1 MNISRGKIRKL
12 RRSKSQSRRKLPKN
26 KKKKRPRTG
35 QNRSFRKKKYINLKN
50 SSLKKL
56 GKKKRRIRFQKG
68 GVNNDIMNDFKL
80 YIPNE
85 DLLKRLK
92 DSDEGK
98 RYVNPDEVQSV
109 PYNSNVLEFKAKLKN
124 ISSGSPEGPEQ
135 WLTLFQDEQS
145 PFKEFFK
152 DIKIEQ
158 FKNNSSQN
166 DDDDD
171 DTLPYVSPERNE
183 SVDETEE
190 EEVVADEQVNV
201 VEDQDDDIETQVVA
215 VVASKIE
222 EKTSEN
228 IDETKEDG
236 NVNDSSNKSDN
247 TKQPCDEYD
256 LWLKYYKTQNPTI
269 SKPKEPAKG
278 GMTGLSKYKKKCHT
292 AYIKII
298 NEIEK
303 YFGTDKQEVSIV
315 GGWGSDIKKVF
326 EFVFKTHSRDL
337 WDETGTSKQNEEY
350 FTYDFIKVKEYIIYV
365 FHLVIWHGEKERKP
379 NQPLKEEPIDIVLSH
394 LFEAYGNLQE
404 EYMYGVFIEYI
415 AKSIPNCK
423 FKQMRKLYPYDPTG
437 TVNAKLG
444 PKLYMNNIIARRN
457 AKINQANSLK
467 IPRNNYFETVD
478 ELHSMRS
485 KLETH
490 IKEKGNVSL
499 AKTPAITLLKQ
510 GNLFRVKYR
519 YPFISG
525 RFEQNYSTEMNP
537 QSLTFKPGTSWEDKP
552 KPSKTSLIPFK
563 TKHDEADYV
572 KVVFDVNL
580 KTPNKSNMQKFTIYV
595 PKTSL
600 TYTDKLSEVNLQ
612 FKDLYEEKNSK
623 IFFGKT
629 SKQGIKRK
637 LFVKFYQPIDIKI
650 SGAQDCMANSV
661 DSGVFSSLEAIKA
674 RQAKEA
680 NQRINKLK
688 LDLNKSKMNEGDAT
702 LCTNKIRDMEADLLE
717 NNAMTISYDPASKN
731 VYVSK
736 VENLTDF
743 AESLKI
749 NLDELHDINTNT
761 QDPISHQN
769 KVDSNARTTQ
779 MVKDEGMDKKTI
791 MSKSPT
797 IQTPNIIKKRVT
809 PGTSSSTSSDSTAT
823 STTTKTEKAPD
834 AESATTTS
842 TTTKTEKAPD
852 AETDKTEE
860 SSKELDNTESISVI
874 VSDVPDAETKKENEN
889 ENENETTIPNK

>member
-1 MNISRGKIRKL
+1 MNISRGKIKKL

-56 GKKKRRIRFQKG
+56 GKKRRRIRFQRG
-68 GVNNDIMNDFKL
+68 GFIIEDMGP
-80 YIPNE
+80 YIPNKN
-85 DLLKRLK
+85 LLEELK
-92 DSDEGK
+92 ESEEGK
-98 RYVNPDEVQSV
+98 KYIGSISQDGNTADQYTDKVIQ
-109 PYNSNVLEFKAKLKN
+109 FKRDLKKKNTSEDWLKLFKSDN
-124 ISSGSPEGPEQ
+124 
-135 WLTLFQDEQS
+135 S

-152 DIKIEQ
+152 KIKIEQ

-171 DTLPYVSPERNE
+171 DDTVPFGPEVSKEEKNE
-183 SVDETEE
+183 
-190 EEVVADEQVNV
+190 NV
-201 VEDQDDDIETQVVA
+201 VEDQDDDIESQVVA

-228 IDETKEDG
+228 IDETKEEDG

-256 LWLKYYKTQNPTI
+256 LWLKYYKTQNPNI
-269 SKPKEPAKG
+269 SKPKK
-278 GMTGLSKYKKKCHT
+278 KYVKVDGSFSYKRKCYN
-292 AYIKII
+292 AYLKII

-303 YFGTDKQEVSIV
+303 YFGTDKQVSIV
-315 GGWGSDIKKVF
+315 GGWGSDIKKIF
-326 EFVFKTHSRDL
+326 EFVFKTWNRDL
-337 WDETGTSKQNEEY
+337 WDEANTKEKQLT
-350 FTYDFIKVKEYIIYV
+350 FQSFIQVKEYIVYV
-365 FHLVIWHGEKERKP
+365 FHLVIWHGEQERK
-379 NQPLKEEPIDIVLSH
+379 NATEQLKEEPIDIVLSH
-394 LFEAYGNLQE
+394 LFEAYGNLEE
-404 EYMYGVFIEYI
+404 EYMYGVFIGYI
-415 AKSIPNCK
+415 AKSIPTCK
-423 FKQMRKLYPYDPTG
+423 FKQMRDKYPYDPTDA
-437 TVNAKLG
+437 VNSNLG
-444 PKLYMNNIIARRN
+444 PKLYMNNIIARKN
-457 AKINQANSLK
+457 AKINQVNSIEIK
-467 IPRNNYFETVD
+467 RNTYFETVD
-478 ELHSMRS
+478 ELNSMRS
-485 KLETH
+485 KLETY

-519 YPFISG
+519 YPFIPG

-537 QSLTFKPGTSWEDKP
+537 QSLTFKPGTSWKDKP
-552 KPSKTSLIPFK
+552 KPSKTSLVPFK

-572 KVVFDVNL
+572 KVVFNVNL
-580 KTPNKSNMQKFTIYV
+580 KTPKKSNMQKFTIYV

-600 TYTDKLSEVNLQ
+600 TYTKKLSEVNLQ

-629 SKQGIKRK
+629 SKEGIKRN

-650 SGAQDCMANSV
+650 SGAQDCMANTV

-688 LDLNKSKMNEGDAT
+688 IDLRKSKMNEGDAT

-749 NLDELHDINTNT
+749 NLEELHDVNSKT
-761 QDPISHQN
+761 QDPVAHQANVENN
-769 KVDSNARTTQ
+769 KRLSETASQPQGN
-779 MVKDEGMDKKTI
+779 KKKLTI
-791 MSKSPT
+791 H
-797 IQTPNIIKKRVT
+797 TPGLIKKAM
-809 PGTSSSTSSDSTAT
+809 GSKNSSASSGSSSSTSSSSSSTN
-823 STTTKTEKAPD
+823 SSSSSGENPGK
-834 AESATTTS
+834 
-842 TTTKTEKAPD
+842 
-852 AETDKTEE
+852 
-860 SSKELDNTESISVI
+860 SKEKKDPDVDAKEEPSESGEE
-874 VSDVPDAETKKENEN
+874 DKGEKEEDKKEEDKKDDI
-889 ENENETTIPNK
+889 EAEVIAVVEGSRNETTIPDPSNSIENPESV